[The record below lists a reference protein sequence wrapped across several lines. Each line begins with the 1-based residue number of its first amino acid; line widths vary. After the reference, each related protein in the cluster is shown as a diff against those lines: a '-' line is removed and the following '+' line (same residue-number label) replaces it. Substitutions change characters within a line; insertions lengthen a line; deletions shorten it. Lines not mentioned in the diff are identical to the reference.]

1 MAPGSMTGKDGSR
14 ERLEALGIDL
24 PDLAAPVNAYVDAV
38 MDDGLLYL
46 SGKGPRRADG
56 SRTVGKVGGDVSI
69 EQACEDARITGI
81 NLLAAIR
88 AATGSL
94 EKVDRVIKV
103 LALVNAVPE
112 FADHPKVIDSFSS
125 LMVDV
130 FGEKG
135 RHARSAFGVGGLP
148 NGMTIEIEMIVR
160 VSV

>member
-135 RHARSAFGVGGLP
+135 RHARSAFGVGSLP